1 MITKIFQVIF
11 DTIIPLSSESHIAR
25 TLSEKTLQELLHPMI
40 HRDKRWIVALFP
52 YRNPKVRAL
61 VRAIKYRGEK
71 APLPS
76 LGRIIADEI
85 THTLSEKSTLS
96 GWRTP
101 LIIPIPSSEKRLRSR
116 GYNQAERLTL
126 AVLPFLSGTVE
137 YAPDVL
143 RREDRPSQVSVS
155 KKGREENIQG
165 AFFVIR
171 PEKVRSAQIILIDD
185 VAETGTTLN
194 DAKRALKEVG
204 ADDVIAFTIAH

>member
-1 MITKIFQVIF
+1 MIKKFLQAILDSF
-11 DTIIPLSSESHIAR
+11 IPLSSESRIAR
-25 TLSEKTLQELLHPMI
+25 TLSEQTLQELLHPVI
-40 HRDKRWIVALFP
+40 HRDKQWIVALFP
-52 YRNPKVRAL
+52 YRNRKVRAL

-85 THTLSEKSTLS
+85 THTLSEKSALG
-96 GWRTP
+96 GWHIP

-126 AVLPFLSGTVE
+126 AILPHLVGSVE

-143 RREDRPSQVSVS
+143 GREDRPSQVSVS
-155 KKGREENIQG
+155 KEERRNNIEG

-171 PEKVRSAQIILIDD
+171 PEKVRGTQILLIDD
-185 VAETGTTLN
+185 VAETGTTLS
-194 DAKRALKEVG
+194 DAKRALKEAG
-204 ADDVIAFTIAH
+204 ADDVLAFTIAQ